1 MTRSSAATEDL
12 AIRAARPDEAAALA
26 AIEDAAAMQ
35 FARIGMDLGATAS
48 DPAGLAA
55 RAHEGAVLAASLGSR
70 LVGFAIITLVDGH
83 AHLAELDVALD
94 VQRRGIGRRL
104 IEAVADRAHAAGHHR
119 LTLTTFR
126 DVPWNGP
133 WYRRLG
139 FTELPS
145 DVQGP
150 ALRQI
155 RSAEARRLDPLGPRI
170 AMARPL

>member
-1 MTRSSAATEDL
+1 MTQTRPRADDL
-12 AIRAARPDEAAALA
+12 LIRPARPDEAAALA
-26 AIEDAAAMQ
+26 AIEDAAAAQ
-35 FARIGMDLGATAS
+35 FARIGMDLGAAAS
-48 DPAGLAA
+48 DPAAIAA
-55 RAHEGAVLAASLGSR
+55 RAAEGAVLAASLGGR
-70 LVGFAIITLVDGH
+70 LTGFAIVTVVDGN
-83 AHLAELDVALD
+83 AHLAELDVAPD

-104 IEAVADRAHAAGHHR
+104 IEAVADRARAAGHHR

-139 FTELPS
+139 FTEIAPAA
-145 DVQGP
+145 QGP

-155 RSAEARRLDPLGPRI
+155 RQDEARRIDPLGPRI

>member
-1 MTRSSAATEDL
+1 MTQTGLRADDL
-12 AIRAARPDEAAALA
+12 LIRPARPDEAAALA
-26 AIEDAAAMQ
+26 AIEDAAAAQ
-35 FARIGMDLGATAS
+35 FARIGMDLGAVAS
-48 DPAGLAA
+48 DPAAIAA
-55 RAHEGAVLAASLGSR
+55 RAADGAVLAASLGGR
-70 LVGFAIITLVDGH
+70 LTGFAIVTVVDGN
-83 AHLAELDVALD
+83 AHLAELDVAPD

-104 IEAVADRAHAAGHHR
+104 IEAVADQAHAAGHHR

-139 FTELPS
+139 FTELDPAA
-145 DVQGP
+145 QGP

-155 RSAEARRLDPLGPRI
+155 RQDEARRIDPLGPRI